1 MIVSNH
7 ALNSCCG
14 RALVLPRK
22 SPCFAS
28 EEPLF
33 VRVHG
38 DKLVYLIKFMIKR
51 VQGLPSAASL
61 GSFCDQNQQNTIKT
75 ALRIK
80 EIESQI
86 SDPIPIGFI
95 DPLSIF

>member
-1 MIVSNH
+1 
-7 ALNSCCG
+7 
-14 RALVLPRK
+14 
-22 SPCFAS
+22 
-28 EEPLF
+28 
-33 VRVHG
+33 
-38 DKLVYLIKFMIKR
+38 MIKR

>member
-1 MIVSNH
+1 MLSTR
-7 ALNSCCG
+7 AAEGPLFCLG

-61 GSFCDQNQQNTIKT
+61 GSFCGIK
-75 ALRIK
+75 ISK
-80 EIESQI
+80 IESQI
-86 SDPIPIGFI
+86 SNPTPISFI